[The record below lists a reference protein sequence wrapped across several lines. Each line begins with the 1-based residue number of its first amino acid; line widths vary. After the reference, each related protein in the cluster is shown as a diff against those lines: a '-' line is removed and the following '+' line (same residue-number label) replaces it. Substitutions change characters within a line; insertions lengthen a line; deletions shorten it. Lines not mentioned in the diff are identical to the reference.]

1 MQPQGHVQVLWRMF
15 ELGMDPQDALDAPR
29 WRIAEGRRVHLEP
42 GFPPETVQALEQLGH
57 TIEIAEDRT
66 VAFGGGQVVRRTD
79 GGWIGG
85 SDPRRDGCVGGR

>member
-1 MQPQGHVQVLWRMF
+1 
-15 ELGMDPQDALDAPR
+15 
-29 WRIAEGRRVHLEP
+29 
-42 GFPPETVQALEQLGH
+42 VQALEQLGH
-57 TIEIAEDRT
+57 TIEIAEERT